1 MALEAALE
9 PLARGEQALRAGDW
23 ETARTAFES
32 ALEADEDPAAQD
44 GLGRAWWW
52 LGDLDAALA
61 HRERAYVLYR
71 KRDETA
77 RAARIALWLSREYLE
92 AVGNEPASNGWV
104 ARARGLLQGEET
116 AAERGWLE
124 IALGER
130 AVQPPTIRTHGT
142 AALAIGRAVGEADL
156 EATALAMLGRASV
169 LEGDVEG
176 GLTSLDEAMTAATS
190 GEVDDPLVFGDICCI
205 VTRAC
210 EEAGELGRLMRWN
223 EVIVNYLERHHHA
236 PLIQWCGT
244 CGAEVFL
251 AMGDL
256 STAEQCL
263 VEAIGGLKDTGHRSR
278 CVQPNVKLAEL
289 RLLQGRTAEAEAL
302 LEGADDVPEA
312 TRPTVALHRERGQHA
327 IAAALLLRRLN
338 AVGETVAAIPLL
350 SLLVEVQID
359 QELLEDASRTLDRLR
374 AIAERSRHPRY
385 LAIHDLAAG
394 RLALASG
401 DAAGARERFEVALA
415 TFTGVEARL
424 EAARARFAL
433 AAALAAGS
441 PEVATREA
449 GAALEAFER
458 IGASREAD
466 EAAALVRRLG
476 GRARTGPKGVGLL
489 SRREA
494 EVLQLVG
501 EGLSNAEIAARLY
514 ISTKTA
520 GNHVSNVLSKLG
532 LRNRSEA
539 AAYAIRSRGQPTR

>member
-1 MALEAALE
+1 MTE
-9 PLARGEQALRAGDW
+9 PLARGEQALRDGDF
-23 ETARTAFES
+23 EAARAAFDA
-32 ALEADEDPAAQD
+32 ALESGEDAAARD

-71 KRDETA
+71 KRDEAT

-92 AVGNEPASNGWV
+92 SVGNEPASNGWI
-104 ARARGLLQGEET
+104 ARARGLLSGDET
-116 AAERGWLE
+116 GTERGWLE

-130 AVQPPTIRTHGT
+130 AVDPGVVRTHGT
-142 AALAIGRAVGEADL
+142 AALRVGRAVGDTDL

-169 LEGDVEG
+169 LDGDLED
-176 GLTSLDEAMTAATS
+176 GLTALDEAMTAATS

-223 EVIVNYLERHHHA
+223 EVIVTYLQRHHHA

-251 AMGDL
+251 AMGDIAM
-256 STAEQCL
+256 AEQCL
-263 VEAIGGLKDTGHRSR
+263 VETISGLKDTGHRSR
-278 CVQPNVKLAEL
+278 CIQPNVKLAEL

-302 LEGADDVPEA
+302 LEGVDDVPEA
-312 TRPTVALHRERGQHA
+312 TRPAVALHRERGQHA
-327 IAAALLLRRLN
+327 VAAALLLRRLN

-350 SLLVEVQID
+350 SLLVEVQLE
-359 QELLEDASRTLDRLR
+359 QRQLEDARQALARLQ
-374 AIAERSRHPRY
+374 AIVERSRHPRY

-394 RLALASG
+394 RVALASG
-401 DAAGARERFEVALA
+401 DAAEAEERFESALA
-415 TFTGVEARL
+415 TFTRVEAKL
-424 EAARARFAL
+424 EAARARIAL
-433 AAALAAGS
+433 AETLTSGS
-441 PEVATREA
+441 PEVAAREA
-449 GAALEAFER
+449 GSALETFER

-466 EAAALVRRLG
+466 QAAALVRRLG
-476 GRARTGPKGVGLL
+476 GPARTGPKGLGLL
-489 SRREA
+489 SRRET
-494 EVLQLVG
+494 EVLGLIG

-539 AAYAIRSRGQPTR
+539 AAWAIRNLGDRLA